1 MGPRRVSQVEQ
12 RALLD
17 LVEARVRAAGAGAL
31 VVFDLDST
39 LLDNRP
45 RQARILRDYGVAAG
59 VPALAGARTEH
70 WADWDLSAAMR
81 RAGCGEAEVA
91 AHLPRLRE
99 FWKER
104 FFTSAYCRD
113 DDAIAGAPAYARAL
127 LEAGAR
133 LAYVTG
139 RPRAMA
145 AGTLEVFRRTGI
157 PLPDGERVRLL
168 TRPDGSSDDAW
179 KAEAARRISALGT
192 VVAAFDN
199 EPLHVN
205 GYARAWP
212 GALCVHLET
221 DQSGRPVEVDP
232 RVPSIGDFRR

>member
-1 MGPRRVSQVEQ
+1 MGQRRVSRGEQ

-17 LVEARVRAAGAGAL
+17 GVEARVRTVGRGAL
-31 VVFDLDST
+31 VVLDLDST

-45 RQARILRDYGVAAG
+45 RQARILRDYGAAAG

-70 WADWDLSAAMR
+70 WTDWDLAAAMR
-81 RAGCGEAEVA
+81 RIGCTEAEVA
-91 AHLPRLRE
+91 AHLAPLRA
-99 FWKER
+99 FWEAR
-104 FFTSAYCRD
+104 FYTSAYCRE
-113 DDAIAGAPAYARAL
+113 DDAITGAPEYARAL
-127 LEAGAR
+127 REAGAI

-168 TRPDGSSDDAW
+168 TRPDGLGEDAW
-179 KAEAARRISALGT
+179 KLEAAALVSTLGT

-199 EPLHVN
+199 EPAHVN

-212 GALCVHLET
+212 EAICVHMET
-221 DQSGRPVEVDP
+221 DQSGRPVALDP
-232 RVPSIGDFRR
+232 RVVSIGDFGR